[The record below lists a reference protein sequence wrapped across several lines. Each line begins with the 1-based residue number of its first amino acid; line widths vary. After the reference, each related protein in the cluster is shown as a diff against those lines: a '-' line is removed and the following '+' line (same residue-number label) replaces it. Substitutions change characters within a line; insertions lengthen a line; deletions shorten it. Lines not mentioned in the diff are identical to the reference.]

1 MRIINKNMEKYYR
14 GYLRESEAIFE
25 DKILNESFQFYTL
38 LDESEERI
46 TRNIFEGKLEDTLYN
61 KYYWFMKFKLHY
73 IKILEQNVGLEEQQ
87 FFLIEQMAEKLET
100 KINWNILKDIEE
112 NIKFSIDNE
121 NILMKD
127 KQLFKIDYLKIFL
140 NSVEIENL
148 KEKRN
153 YLNLK
158 GQQST
163 TKMEDM

>member
-1 MRIINKNMEKYYR
+1 M
-14 GYLRESEAIFE
+14 
-25 DKILNESFQFYTL
+25 
-38 LDESEERI
+38 
-46 TRNIFEGKLEDTLYN
+46 
-61 KYYWFMKFKLHY
+61 
-73 IKILEQNVGLEEQQ
+73 
-87 FFLIEQMAEKLET
+87 EQMAEKLET

-163 TKMEDM
+163 PKMVDM

>member
-1 MRIINKNMEKYYR
+1 MKIINKNMEKYYR
-14 GYLRESEAIFE
+14 CYLRESEAIFE

-61 KYYWFMKFKLHY
+61 KYYWFMKFKLRY
-73 IKILEQNVGLEEQQ
+73 IKILGQNVGLEEKQ
-87 FFLIEQMAEKLET
+87 FFLMEQMAEKLET

-127 KQLFKIDYLKIFL
+127 K
-140 NSVEIENL
+140 
-148 KEKRN
+148 
-153 YLNLK
+153 
-158 GQQST
+158 
-163 TKMEDM
+163 

>member
-1 MRIINKNMEKYYR
+1 MEKYYQ

-61 KYYWFMKFKLHY
+61 KYYWFMKFKLRY
-73 IKILEQNVGLEEQQ
+73 IKILGQNVGLEEKQ
-87 FFLIEQMAEKLET
+87 FFLMEQMAEKLET

>member
-1 MRIINKNMEKYYR
+1 MEKYYR

-46 TRNIFEGKLEDTLYN
+46 TRNIFEGKLEDALYN

-127 KQLFKIDYLKIFL
+127 K
-140 NSVEIENL
+140 
-148 KEKRN
+148 
-153 YLNLK
+153 
-158 GQQST
+158 
-163 TKMEDM
+163 